1 MSLDPSLSLVER
13 VTKPKGKSGSVV
25 PGTLLHSLRNNSINL
40 GIMQEYPACKAE
52 LPCNVPALFSLE
64 RDFKVRFKGVDSATP
79 GFWRVIKYDDGRE
92 TLECNHPL
100 IPEYLYFFDIW
111 EPSILWRGELD
122 MNNMKILS
130 GEVTT
135 NKKRFGIF
143 PYTETLATFT
153 ADIYP
158 PNSDNVPVLDVPNL
172 KDIAIIPPE
181 NFDSPY
187 DMKQHP
193 NIFNPEFVEWWFENE
208 DSIANSNQEVK
219 RPKPFWSV
227 TKTQDSSNKKDEKK
241 DRAFGRS
248 KK

>member
-1 MSLDPSLSLVER
+1 MTMLVVLLLLFIGVGTGLRTSSRSMHGLLMSTATRDLTGYQIYISF
-13 VTKPKGKSGSVV
+13 SGFN
-25 PGTLLHSLRNNSINL
+25 GAT
-40 GIMQEYPACKAE
+40 
-52 LPCNVPALFSLE
+52 NVPALFSLE

-92 TLECNHPL
+92 SLECNHPL

-111 EPSILWRGELD
+111 EPSILWRGDID

-193 NIFNPEFVEWWFENE
+193 DVFNPEFVEWWFENE

-219 RPKPFWSV
+219 RPKPFWSA